1 MKRVSSTA
9 ASMDSVPTW
18 VIYAATVLT
27 GGLTWFATKFQIGT
41 VSPEVSLAYRFFIA
55 AVVLLAV
62 AIKMRVSLKF
72 GAIDHLRI
80 AMLGFLVFFGSFSLI
95 YLALAHL
102 TSGLVALVF
111 SMVLLLNVIN
121 SMIFLG
127 RALEIRVVLGAMLG
141 LSGLVLIFWPE
152 VADFNI
158 TDTRTTAVLQMLVAA
173 GLFSFGN
180 MISARLQKDGVEVL
194 PSTGLAMGYGAVFLS
209 LLAFFAGKPF
219 LFEHSWPYVV
229 SLLYLA
235 LFGSVVGYVTYFIVV
250 GRVGPER
257 AAYALILTPAL
268 ALLVS
273 TLFEDFTWTGRG
285 LLGISLVLLGNVV
298 VLRKRASVPEPF
310 RVTQ

>member
-1 MKRVSSTA
+1 MKRELGVA
-9 ASMDSVPTW
+9 ASMDSVPIW
-18 VIYAATVLT
+18 AIYAATVLT
-27 GGLTWFATKFQIGT
+27 GALTWFTTKFQIGV

-55 AVVLLAV
+55 AAVLLAV
-62 AIKMRVSLKF
+62 AVKMRLSLKF
-72 GAIDHLRI
+72 GAMDHLRI

-111 SMVLLLNVIN
+111 SLVLVLNVLN

-127 RALEIRVVLGAMLG
+127 RALELKVVLGAVLG
-141 LSGLVLIFWPE
+141 LSGLILIFWPE
-152 VADFNI
+152 VAGFNI
-158 TDTRTTAVLQMLVAA
+158 TDKRTTAVLQMLAAA

-209 LLAFFAGKPF
+209 LLALFSGETF
-219 LFEHSWPYVV
+219 LFEHSWSYVL

-257 AAYALILTPAL
+257 AAYALIMTPVL

-273 TLFEDFTWTGRG
+273 TLFEDFTWTVRG
-285 LLGISLVLLGNVV
+285 LLGISLVLLGNLC
-298 VLRKRASVPEPF
+298 VLKKRASVPESF